1 MAKYRLDEMDLKI
14 LDILIED
21 ARKPYIDVAKALDIS
36 SGTVNV
42 RIKKMEELAIIK
54 SSAISVDYER
64 MGYTFIAYVG
74 IFLERNHQAEY
85 VLERLEAI
93 PFVTEAHITSG
104 KYNLFCKIRTKGV
117 KHAKEVIYMID
128 DIQGVSRSET
138 MISMEEAFND
148 KSRLLHKAFRE
159 LDLYDFLTTK

>member
-1 MAKYRLDEMDLKI
+1 MW
-14 LDILIED
+14 
-21 ARKPYIDVAKALDIS
+21 VS
-36 SGTVNV
+36 FWS
-42 RIKKMEELAIIK
+42 AIIK
-54 SSAISVDYER
+54 LRDPLFRS
-64 MGYTFIAYVG
+64 
-74 IFLERNHQAEY
+74 EY
-85 VLERLEAI
+85 VLEQLEAI

>member
-1 MAKYRLDEMDLKI
+1 M
-14 LDILIED
+14 
-21 ARKPYIDVAKALDIS
+21 
-36 SGTVNV
+36 
-42 RIKKMEELAIIK
+42 
-54 SSAISVDYER
+54 
-64 MGYTFIAYVG
+64 
-74 IFLERNHQAEY
+74 
-85 VLERLEAI
+85 ERLEAI

>member
-21 ARKPYIDVAKALDIS
+21 ARKPYIDVAKVLDIS

-42 RIKKMEELAIIK
+42 RIRKMEELGIIK
-54 SSAISVDYER
+54 SSAISLDYER

-85 VLERLEAI
+85 VLEQLEAI